1 MSQAPGLS
9 VSDRTRVLTHAL
21 VEAARR
27 LALKA
32 GDLKDII
39 GTSQPTVSRL
49 MHGRYALSEVGKTWE
64 LGAHLVRLYRSLSS
78 MVGGDDALARVWLSS
93 ANRDFDG
100 RAPLEVIKRVDGLI
114 HVCEYL
120 DAYRAR
126 V

>member
-9 VSDRTRVLTHAL
+9 VSERTRVLTQAV
-21 VEAARR
+21 VETARR

-49 MHGRYALSEVGKTWE
+49 LHGQYELSAMGKTWE
-64 LGAHLVRLYRSLSS
+64 LGQHLVRLYRSLSS
-78 MVGGDDALARVWLSS
+78 MVGGDDALARVWLCS

>member
-1 MSQAPGLS
+1 MSQVPGLR
-9 VSDRTRVLTHAL
+9 VSDRTRVLTQAV

-78 MVGGDDALARVWLSS
+78 MVGGDDALARLWLSS

>member
-1 MSQAPGLS
+1 MPQTLNT
-9 VSDRTRVLTHAL
+9 SDRSRVLTQA
-21 VEAARR
+21 VAEAARR

-32 GDLKDII
+32 SDLKEII

-49 MHGRYALSEVGKTWE
+49 MRGHYALPEPGKTWE
-64 LGAHLVRLYRSLSS
+64 LGAHLVRLYRSLAS
-78 MVGGDDALARVWLSS
+78 MVGGDDALARVWLGS
-93 ANRDFDG
+93 ANRDFDN
-100 RAPLEVIKRVDGLI
+100 RAPLEIIKRIDGLI

>member
-1 MSQAPGLS
+1 MPQTLNTP
-9 VSDRTRVLTHAL
+9 DRSRVLTHA
-21 VEAARR
+21 VAEAARR

-32 GDLKDII
+32 SDLKEII

-49 MHGRYALSEVGKTWE
+49 MRDRYALPELGKTWE

-78 MVGGDDALARVWLSS
+78 MVGGDDALARVWLGS
-93 ANRDFDG
+93 ANRDFDN
-100 RAPLEVIKRVDGLI
+100 RAPLEIIKRVDGLI

>member
-1 MSQAPGLS
+1 MSQVPGLR
-9 VSDRTRVLTHAL
+9 VSDRTRVLTQAV

-78 MVGGDDALARVWLSS
+78 MVGGDDALARLWLIS

>member
-1 MSQAPGLS
+1 MLKIAEMPHTE
-9 VSDRTRVLTHAL
+9 RPRVLTQAL
-21 VEAARR
+21 VEATRR

-49 MHGRYALSEVGKTWE
+49 LNGRFLLPETGKTWE
-64 LGAHLVRLYRSLSS
+64 LGAHLVRLYRSLAS
-78 MVGGDDALARVWLSS
+78 MVGGNDELARVWLNS
-93 ANRDFDG
+93 ANRDFDN
-100 RAPLEVIKRVDGLI
+100 RPPLDVIKRVDGLI

-120 DAYRAR
+120 DAFRAR